1 MAAQSIMG
9 EKGYDPINLIKIN
22 VGDWLNQDLNNN
34 LVIRYNNTNHLLST
48 ATLQKQLENQRAK
61 QVKCSTTDG
70 TVRLSSNTEPVR
82 YIDLALVGIPGV
94 AVKREDIEDIIRNI
108 TRGKSSRLYDI
119 VPVSSGIAANSLY
132 GFIQS
137 NEPDSIT
144 IAPQSIEDNLSP
156 DNSKCKTNGILF
168 NRKIVELNKVSGGKI
183 HRNKSKRNTKKKR
196 RKNLTRKNRK
206 NKSKKMFIFHN

>member
-1 MAAQSIMG
+1 MAAQPIMD
-9 EKGYDPINLIKIN
+9 EMGYDPINQEKIN
-22 VGDWLNQDLNNN
+22 VSDWLNQDLNNN
-34 LVIRYNNTNHLLST
+34 LVIRYNNTNYLLST

-61 QVKCSTTDG
+61 QMKCSTTDG

-82 YIDLALVGIPGV
+82 YMDLALVGMPGV
-94 AVKREDIEDIIRNI
+94 AVKRKDIEDIIRNI

-144 IAPQSIEDNLSP
+144 IAPQISENEPSP
-156 DNSKCKTNGILF
+156 DNSKCNTNGVLF

-206 NKSKKMFIFHN
+206 NKSKKCNDR

>member
-1 MAAQSIMG
+1 MAAQPIMDETEY
-9 EKGYDPINLIKIN
+9 EKGYDPINQEEIN
-22 VGDWLNQDLNNN
+22 VSDWLNQDLNNN
-34 LVIRYNNTNHLLST
+34 LVIRYNNTNYLLST
-48 ATLQKQLENQRAK
+48 ETLEKQLENQRAK
-61 QVKCSTTDG
+61 QMKCSTTHG
-70 TVRLSSNTEPVR
+70 AVRLPSNTEPVR
-82 YIDLALVGIPGV
+82 YMDLVLVGIPGV
-94 AVKREDIEDIIRNI
+94 AVERKDIEDIIRNI
-108 TRGKSSRLYDI
+108 TKSSRLYVI

-144 IAPQSIEDNLSP
+144 IAPQSIEDNLST

-196 RKNLTRKNRK
+196 RKNITRKNRK
-206 NKSKKMFIFHN
+206 NKSKKM

>member
-1 MAAQSIMG
+1 MAAQSIMD
-9 EKGYDPINLIKIN
+9 EEGYDPINQEKEII

-34 LVIRYNNTNHLLST
+34 LVIRYNNTNYLLST
-48 ATLQKQLENQRAK
+48 ATLQQPLEKQRAK

-70 TVRLSSNTEPVR
+70 TVRLSSNTVPVR
-82 YIDLALVGIPGV
+82 YMDLALVGIPGV
-94 AVKREDIEDIIRNI
+94 AVERKDIELIIRNI
-108 TRGKSSRLYDI
+108 TKSSRLYDI

-144 IAPQSIEDNLSP
+144 IAPQISENEPSP
-156 DNSKCKTNGILF
+156 DISKCKTNGILF

-196 RKNLTRKNRK
+196 RKNITRKNRK
-206 NKSKKMFIFHN
+206 NKSKKM

>member
-1 MAAQSIMG
+1 MAAQPIMY
-9 EKGYDPINLIKIN
+9 ETGYDPINQEENIN

-34 LVIRYNNTNHLLST
+34 LVIRYNNTNYLLST

-70 TVRLSSNTEPVR
+70 TVRLSSNTVPVR
-82 YIDLALVGIPGV
+82 YMDLALVGIPGV
-94 AVKREDIEDIIRNI
+94 AVKRTDIEDIIRNI

-144 IAPQSIEDNLSP
+144 IAPQISENEPSP
-156 DNSKCKTNGILF
+156 DISKCKTNGILF

-196 RKNLTRKNRK
+196 RKNITRKNRK
-206 NKSKKMFIFHN
+206 NKSKKM

>member
-1 MAAQSIMG
+1 MAAQSIMY

-82 YIDLALVGIPGV
+82 YMDLALVGIPGV
-94 AVKREDIEDIIRNI
+94 AVERKDIELIIRNI
-108 TRGKSSRLYDI
+108 TKSSRLYDI
-119 VPVSSGIAANSLY
+119 VPVSTGSAANSLL

-144 IAPQSIEDNLSP
+144 IAPQISENEPSP
-156 DNSKCKTNGILF
+156 DNSKCNTNGILF

-206 NKSKKMFIFHN
+206 NKSKKM

>member
-1 MAAQSIMG
+1 MVAQSIMD
-9 EKGYDPINLIKIN
+9 EEGYDPINRIEII
-22 VGDWLNQDLNNN
+22 VSDWLNQDLNNN

-48 ATLQKQLENQRAK
+48 ATLEKPLENQRAK

-94 AVKREDIEDIIRNI
+94 AVKRTDIEDIIRNI

-144 IAPQSIEDNLSP
+144 IAPQISENEPSP
-156 DNSKCKTNGILF
+156 DNSKCNTNGILF

-206 NKSKKMFIFHN
+206 NKSKKM

>member
-1 MAAQSIMG
+1 MATQPIMV
-9 EKGYDPINLIKIN
+9 EEGYDPINQEKEII

-34 LVIRYNNTNHLLST
+34 LVIRYNNTNYLLST
-48 ATLQKQLENQRAK
+48 ATLQQQLEKQRAK

-82 YIDLALVGIPGV
+82 YMDLALVGIPGV
-94 AVKREDIEDIIRNI
+94 AVERKHIEDIIRNI
-108 TRGKSSRLYDI
+108 TKSSRLYDI
-119 VPVSSGIAANSLY
+119 VPVSSGSAANSLL

-206 NKSKKMFIFHN
+206 NKSKKCNDR

>member
-1 MAAQSIMG
+1 MAAQPIMV
-9 EKGYDPINLIKIN
+9 EKGYDPINQEKIN
-22 VGDWLNQDLNNN
+22 VSDWLNQDLNN
-34 LVIRYNNTNHLLST
+34 LVIRYNNTNYLLST

-61 QVKCSTTDG
+61 QMKCSTTDG

-82 YIDLALVGIPGV
+82 YMDLALVGMPGV
-94 AVKREDIEDIIRNI
+94 AVKRKDIEDIIRNI
-108 TRGKSSRLYDI
+108 TGGKSSRRYDI
-119 VPVSSGIAANSLY
+119 VPVSTGIAANSLY

-144 IAPQSIEDNLSP
+144 IAPQISENEPSP
-156 DNSKCKTNGILF
+156 DNSKCNTNGILF

-206 NKSKKMFIFHN
+206 NKSKKCNDR

>member
-82 YIDLALVGIPGV
+82 YMDLALVGIPGV
-94 AVKREDIEDIIRNI
+94 AVKRTDIEDIIRNI

-168 NRKIVELNKVSGGKI
+168 NRKIVELNKVSGGKL

-196 RKNLTRKNRK
+196 RKNITRKNRK

>member
-1 MAAQSIMG
+1 MD
-9 EKGYDPINLIKIN
+9 ETGYDPINQEEIN

-61 QVKCSTTDG
+61 QVKCSITDG

-82 YIDLALVGIPGV
+82 YMDLALVGIPGV
-94 AVKREDIEDIIRNI
+94 AVERKDIEDIIRNI
-108 TRGKSSRLYDI
+108 TKSSRRYDI
-119 VPVSSGIAANSLY
+119 VPVSSGSAANSLL

-144 IAPQSIEDNLSP
+144 IAPQISENEPSP
-156 DNSKCKTNGILF
+156 DNSKCNTNGILF

-206 NKSKKMFIFHN
+206 NKSKKM

>member
-1 MAAQSIMG
+1 MATQPIMV
-9 EKGYDPINLIKIN
+9 EEGYDPINQEKEII

-34 LVIRYNNTNHLLST
+34 LVIRYNNTNYLLST
-48 ATLQKQLENQRAK
+48 ATLQQQLEKQRAK

-82 YIDLALVGIPGV
+82 YMDLALVCIPGV
-94 AVKREDIEDIIRNI
+94 AVKRTDIEDIIHNI

-206 NKSKKMFIFHN
+206 NKSKKCNDR

>member
-1 MAAQSIMG
+1 MAAQSIMY
-9 EKGYDPINLIKIN
+9 EKGYDPINQEKIK
-22 VGDWLNQDLNNN
+22 VSDWLNHDLNN

-70 TVRLSSNTEPVR
+70 TVRLSSNTVPVR
-82 YIDLALVGIPGV
+82 YMDLALVGIPGV
-94 AVKREDIEDIIRNI
+94 AVERKDIELIIRNI
-108 TRGKSSRLYDI
+108 TKSSRLYDI
-119 VPVSSGIAANSLY
+119 VPVSTGSAANSLL

-144 IAPQSIEDNLSP
+144 IAPQISENEPSP
-156 DNSKCKTNGILF
+156 DNSKCNTNGILF

-206 NKSKKMFIFHN
+206 NKSKKM

>member
-1 MAAQSIMG
+1 MAAQSIMD
-9 EKGYDPINLIKIN
+9 EEGYDPINQEKEIT
-22 VGDWLNQDLNNN
+22 VGDWLNQDLNN
-34 LVIRYNNTNHLLST
+34 LVIRYNNTNYLLST
-48 ATLQKQLENQRAK
+48 ATLQQPLEKQRAK

-82 YIDLALVGIPGV
+82 YVDLALVGIPGV
-94 AVKREDIEDIIRNI
+94 AVERKDIEDIIRNI
-108 TRGKSSRLYDI
+108 TKSSRRYDI

-144 IAPQSIEDNLSP
+144 IAPQISENEPSP
-156 DNSKCKTNGILF
+156 DISKCKTNGILF
-168 NRKIVELNKVSGGKI
+168 NRKIVELNKVSGGKL

-196 RKNLTRKNRK
+196 RKNITRKNRK
-206 NKSKKMFIFHN
+206 NKSKKM